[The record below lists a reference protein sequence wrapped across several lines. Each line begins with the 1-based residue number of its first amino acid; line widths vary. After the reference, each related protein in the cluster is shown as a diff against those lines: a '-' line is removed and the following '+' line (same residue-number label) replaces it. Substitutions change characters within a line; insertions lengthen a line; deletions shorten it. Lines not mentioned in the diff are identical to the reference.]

1 MRSQRIDL
9 TTVDFAQQVLI
20 SCHTAEL
27 PVPVGFCLN
36 PAFFPVNLEKLRIR
50 GNHFCNDGPAVH
62 STPAVWAAVM
72 VTKIHGIGLSEVFH
86 QASFFIRPGAL
97 HLMPGEAAVGTY
109 HLNQTLA
116 EQADK

>member
-50 GNHFCNDGPAVH
+50 GNHFCNDGPYCSLH
-62 STPAVWAAVM
+62 
-72 VTKIHGIGLSEVFH
+72 
-86 QASFFIRPGAL
+86 ASSVGSRYGYEDTRHRAGRSFPPGVVL
-97 HLMPGEAAVGTY
+97 HPSGSSPPHAREAAVGTY